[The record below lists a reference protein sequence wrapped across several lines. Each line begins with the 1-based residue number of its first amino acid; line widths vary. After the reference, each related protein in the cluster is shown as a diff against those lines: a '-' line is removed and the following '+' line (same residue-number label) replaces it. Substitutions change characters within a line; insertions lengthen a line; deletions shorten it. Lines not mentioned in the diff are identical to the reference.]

1 MTQTINNEHK
11 PLPIN
16 PPRHLKPEE
25 KSILGQLLSA
35 EFQGREKLLRQ
46 LPSARVSE
54 ECHDCQSIKLMV
66 DKAPGNISFVKRRI
80 PIEAEA
86 LDSDGVKIHI
96 LLHVVHG
103 FMDEIEIFR
112 EDLLMVKQLPEPSS
126 LELINLNNDH

>member
-1 MTQTINNEHK
+1 
-11 PLPIN
+11 
-16 PPRHLKPEE
+16 
-25 KSILGQLLSA
+25 
-35 EFQGREKLLRQ
+35 
-46 LPSARVSE
+46 
-54 ECHDCQSIKLMV
+54 MV